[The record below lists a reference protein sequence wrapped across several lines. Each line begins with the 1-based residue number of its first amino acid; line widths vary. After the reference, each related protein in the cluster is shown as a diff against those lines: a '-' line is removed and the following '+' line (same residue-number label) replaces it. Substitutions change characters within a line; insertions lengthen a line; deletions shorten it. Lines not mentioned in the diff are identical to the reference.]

1 VFESWTEVKAQ
12 EFVEKGFKGKDIG
25 EQMFLKRVA
34 LIEEYCKTLPQGEID
49 NSENE
54 TPATV

>member
-1 VFESWTEVKAQ
+1 MFEICSEVKAQ

-34 LIEEYCKTLPQGEID
+34 LVKDYCKTLTQSEVD

-54 TPATV
+54 TPAQI